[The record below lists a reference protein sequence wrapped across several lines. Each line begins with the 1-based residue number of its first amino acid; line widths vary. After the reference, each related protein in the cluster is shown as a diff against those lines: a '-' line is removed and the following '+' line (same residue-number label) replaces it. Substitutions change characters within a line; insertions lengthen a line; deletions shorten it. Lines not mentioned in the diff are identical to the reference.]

1 MLASPLFR
9 GGIGLVHHNVDIACL
24 LFRNIYTSLKF
35 SLNTYL
41 HKTQCVC
48 MISQKMTSNV
58 DVLNAQFFLVYDL
71 LEERLFTGVHVCTP
85 IIAVSFSW
93 KGRDKTCVH
102 KSCKSLWNL
111 FTFFKVA
118 EKTAIYFSGMSTPL
132 STPRALP
139 DSHFR
144 QVQLNILFLHIT
156 KPNGNELGCS
166 FFKMQNKFKRCL
178 LM

>member
-1 MLASPLFR
+1 
-9 GGIGLVHHNVDIACL
+9 
-24 LFRNIYTSLKF
+24 
-35 SLNTYL
+35 
-41 HKTQCVC
+41 

-58 DVLNAQFFLVYDL
+58 DVLNAQFLLVYDL

-93 KGRDKTCVH
+93 KGRDKTCVRLT
-102 KSCKSLWNL
+102 SCKSLWNL

-118 EKTAIYFSGMSTPL
+118 EKTALYFSGMSTPL

-144 QVQLNILFLHIT
+144 QVQLNIFFLHIT
-156 KPNGNELGCS
+156 KPNGNELGYS
-166 FFKMQNKFKRCL
+166 FFKMLNKCKGVFSCRCI
-178 LM
+178 MREEHIQV